1 MERAVLMARGTHVEA
16 SDLGLQPARQ
26 PSGGI
31 DDLSLDAVEAVL
43 VRKALARVN
52 GNITQAA
59 ELLGLSRGAL
69 YRRLEKHGIAT

>member
-1 MERAVLMARGTHVEA
+1 MLVLALV
-16 SDLGLQPARQ
+16 
-26 PSGGI
+26 
-31 DDLSLDAVEAVL
+31 LSMNSTWTRWKAIL
-43 VRKALARVN
+43 VRKAVARAH